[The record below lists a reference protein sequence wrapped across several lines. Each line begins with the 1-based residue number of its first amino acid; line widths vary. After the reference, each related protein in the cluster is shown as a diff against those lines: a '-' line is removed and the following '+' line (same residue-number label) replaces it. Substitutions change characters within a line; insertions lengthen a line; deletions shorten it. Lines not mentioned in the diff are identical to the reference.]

1 MDEQS
6 ALHAA
11 LDETVDDLILG
22 NYRLIQGRAGY
33 RFSIDAVLLAHF
45 AQLDNIDKAVDLGA
59 GNGVIPLLLAA
70 RSAFLRVTGIEVQ
83 KAMVDRARRS
93 LVINGLQDRIDMIQ
107 ADVCEIPFHLPAA
120 SIPLVLCNPP
130 FQPRGHGKISQHPEK
145 ALARHELTA
154 TLSDFVAAAS
164 YLLKPGGSFCLI
176 HRTERLPEALDL
188 FGAYMLS
195 ATRLRM
201 VQAFSGR
208 EAGLFLL
215 EGAKG
220 TGNQLTTLH
229 PLILYEQAGKYHP
242 EVLQW
247 YGKTGGKGGGQKHG

>member
-1 MDEQS
+1 MDKQA
-6 ALHAA
+6 ALYSA
-11 LDETVDDLILG
+11 LDETADELILG

-45 AQLDNIDKAVDLGA
+45 AQLDDIDKAVDLGA

-70 RSAFLRVTGIEVQ
+70 RSAFVHITGIEVQ
-83 KAMVDRARRS
+83 PAMVDRARRS
-93 LVINGLQDRIDMIQ
+93 LVLNGLQDRIDIIQ
-107 ADVCEIPFHLPAA
+107 ADVREIPSHLPAA
-120 SIPLVLCNPP
+120 STRLVLCNPP
-130 FQPRGHGKISQHPEK
+130 FQRRGRGRISQHPEK

-164 YLLKPGGSFCLI
+164 YLLNQGGKFCLI
-176 HRTERLPEALDL
+176 HRSERLPEILDL
-188 FGAYMLS
+188 FRSYKLS

-201 VQAFSGR
+201 VQAFSNR

-215 EGAKG
+215 EGTKG
-220 TGNQLTTLH
+220 TGNDLIILP
-229 PLILYEQAGKYHP
+229 PLVIYEQAGIYHP

-247 YGKTGGKGGGQKHG
+247 YRKPDGEEG